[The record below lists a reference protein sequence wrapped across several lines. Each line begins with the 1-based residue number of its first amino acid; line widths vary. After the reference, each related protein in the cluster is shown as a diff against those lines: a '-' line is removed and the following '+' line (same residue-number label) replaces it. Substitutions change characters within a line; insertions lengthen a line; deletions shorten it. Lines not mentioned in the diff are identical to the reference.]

1 MHSGTHSGQG
11 RGRTKFDL
19 IESAPVSLEQRPPDG
34 LSERSAR
41 RALEPAPSAHTL
53 RDKIRYWAR
62 QQPNE
67 SAIVSSSHD
76 PLRYGDLLRQ
86 IDGIAAG
93 LRLAG
98 IRSHHRIANAV
109 TAGPEA
115 VLATVGVACHTA
127 AVPIDPKLTVAELAQ
142 RFERLG
148 LNAVICSKGDSCAA
162 RTAAEQC
169 GIAIIEAAP
178 AKRKRKLEINLEP
191 TITSVAAVGGEPT
204 EETVA
209 FILQTS
215 GTTELPKFV
224 PFSHGNML
232 AAAARMQAWFDLVP
246 KDRCLSIAPAY
257 YSHGLK
263 VAVFTPLLT
272 GGSIAVPS
280 DPGIIDLDEWFDD
293 LRPTWTSAAPPL
305 YRALLETAHRCA
317 DTPTHNLRFVLSG
330 GTLIGRDVREG
341 IEDTFGIP
349 ILDHYGS
356 SEAAQIA
363 ANLPGPGL
371 SKAGT
376 CGRPWPGIL
385 KIVNEGGQQIGTGE
399 RGEVLVTGPTLTAG
413 YLENPDANRASFT
426 EGWFHTGDI
435 GSLDADGFLT
445 LHGRIKE
452 LINRGGEK
460 ISPFEIEFALLQHP
474 DVAEA
479 AAFAVP
485 HPRLGED
492 AMAAVVLR
500 DGATATPQQLRS
512 FLMDRVA
519 SFKVP
524 RRVLALDT
532 LPKDRMGKVL
542 RGQLTAVHSKR
553 PAQALDRASAD
564 AQQPPTQDLETTL
577 LALWRRLLHSDD
589 IGIDDDFFDRGG
601 DSLLAVQALLEIERL
616 IGHTPPKSLLFEAAT
631 VRQLLPRLS
640 EPAHESAGSLLHLNA
655 TGARRPLLF
664 FHGDYER
671 NSPYFLVRLARLLGP
686 EQPILGIPPH
696 GVSGERVPSTIE
708 AMAAQRLPALRREQR
723 EGPYRLGGFCN
734 GAVVAFE
741 TARLLKDAGQ
751 DIETLILIDSPSL
764 NLRPVPQK
772 LLTALGGVSEQL
784 STSAWRWLARAEK
797 ASRLSFAEKRAYFQ
811 AGVHARRDSS
821 RLSKPADA
829 PSPPA
834 NGGRAVYLQHQF
846 AMARYRPAPI
856 NVRAVYYSGD
866 YGGSGWSRLLPGLEI
881 VPLPGGHYGSLTE
894 HVGKLAE
901 HLKLR
906 LLHETDPL
914 CSSYAIS
921 H

>member
-1 MHSGTHSGQG
+1 MNPKPPSGAS
-11 RGRTKFDL
+11 RGETKFDVV
-19 IESAPVSLEQRPPDG
+19 ESTAGTLERRIAGKRSRHDGRQAPA
-34 LSERSAR
+34 SA
-41 RALEPAPSAHTL
+41 SSVHSL

-62 QQPNE
+62 QQPSE
-67 SAIVSSSHD
+67 SAILSSSHD
-76 PLRYGDLLRQ
+76 PLCYRGLLRQ
-86 IDGIAAG
+86 IDGIAAA

-115 VLATVGVACHTA
+115 ILTTVGVACHA
-127 AVPIDPKLTVAELAQ
+127 AVVPIDPKLTMAELAQ
-142 RFERLG
+142 RFESLR

-162 RTAAEQC
+162 RTAAEKC

-232 AAAARMQAWFDLVP
+232 AAAARMQAWFHLAP
-246 KDRCLSIAPAY
+246 RDRCLSIAPAY

-263 VAVFTPLLT
+263 VTVFTPLLT
-272 GGSIAVPS
+272 GGSIAMPS
-280 DPGIIDLDEWFDD
+280 SPSIVDLEEWLGD
-293 LRPTWTSAAPPL
+293 LRPTWISASPPW
-305 YRALLETAHRCA
+305 YRLLLETARSRPERPSH
-317 DTPTHNLRFVLSG
+317 HLRFMLSG
-330 GTLIGRDVREG
+330 GTLLGPDVREG
-341 IEDTFGIP
+341 LADIFGIP

-363 ANLPGPGL
+363 ANLPEAGQ

-385 KIVNEGGQQIGTGE
+385 KIVDGDGQRVGEGAP
-399 RGEVLVTGPTLTAG
+399 GEVLVTGPTLTAG
-413 YLENPDANRASFT
+413 YLENPDVNRTSFT
-426 EGWFHTGDI
+426 DGWFHTGDI
-435 GSLDADGFLT
+435 GCIDSDGFLT

-460 ISPFEIEFALLQHP
+460 ISPFEIESALLQHS

-500 DGATATPQQLRS
+500 DGATATPQQLRT
-512 FLMDRVA
+512 FLANRIA
-519 SFKVP
+519 SFKIP
-524 RRVLALDT
+524 RRILTLDA
-532 LPKDRMGKVL
+532 LPKDRMGKIL
-542 RGQLTAVHSKR
+542 RGQLAAVQSKL
-553 PAQALDRASAD
+553 PAQALN
-564 AQQPPTQDLETTL
+564 QPPTDARQPPMQDLEASL
-577 LALWRRLLHSDD
+577 LTLWRRLLQAEDV
-589 IGIDDDFFDRGG
+589 GPDDDFFDRGG

-616 IGHTPPKSLLFEAAT
+616 IGRAAPKSLLFEAAT

-640 EPAHESAGSLLHLNA
+640 EPVHDSTGSLLHLNA
-655 TGARRPLLF
+655 AGARRPLLF

-686 EQPILGIPPH
+686 EQPIIGIPPH

-708 AMAAQRLPALRREQR
+708 AMAAQRLPVLRKEQA
-723 EGPYRLGGFCN
+723 EGPYRIGGFCN

-741 TARLLKDAGQ
+741 TARLLKGAEQ

-764 NLRPVPQK
+764 NLRPMPQK
-772 LLTALGGVSEQL
+772 LLTALGSVSEQL
-784 STSAWRWLARAEK
+784 ATSAWRWLARAEK

-811 AGVHARRDSS
+811 AGVNARRHPSRLPKADDSS
-821 RLSKPADA
+821 
-829 PSPPA
+829 SPPA
-834 NGGRAVYLQHQF
+834 NGGRAVYLQHQS
-846 AMARYRPAPI
+846 AMARYRPAPL

-894 HVGKLAE
+894 HAGKLAE

-906 LLHETDPL
+906 LLHETEPQH
-914 CSSYAIS
+914 SSYAIP